1 MNDDRSE
8 FCGFKAPAPPPGL
21 RERMLAAAESAIS
34 ERRSQT
40 PGGWIWLRPQLGW
53 ITAALVLVAAH
64 LLLNVIW
71 PDRAPASQG
80 AMASVSAPDS
90 AELVA
95 QGVPEELAAR
105 VESPLAGELL
115 AFELVRELM

>member
-1 MNDDRSE
+1 M
-8 FCGFKAPAPPPGL
+8 
-21 RERMLAAAESAIS
+21 
-34 ERRSQT
+34 
-40 PGGWIWLRPQLGW
+40 RPQLDW

-71 PDRAPASQG
+71 PDRAPASQE
-80 AMASVSAPDS
+80 AMASVSAPGS